1 MLKLDRNYYVEYKG
15 YKEIK
20 GVIYEYEEDYNLI
33 TSQGLQEIKDDILEK
48 LEDEIFYDWINDYS
62 NITEDDLINYSKI
75 ELQGVNISIIEE

>member
-1 MLKLDRNYYVEYKG
+1 MLKLDKSYYIKYKG

-33 TSQGLQEIKDDILEK
+33 TNQEIPEIKIDILEK

-62 NITEDDLINYSKI
+62 NFEEDDLIEYRNI